1 MTEHFWFAKYL
12 VLKASIIIMLTKIQ
26 LKTQK
31 KNDGICCHDNVEFLS
46 IGQKK

>member
-1 MTEHFWFAKYL
+1 
-12 VLKASIIIMLTKIQ
+12 MLTKIQ

-46 IGQKK
+46 IGQKKMTEHFAKLQK